1 MKSLFFKRIGAYLLD
16 FIIVTFI
23 VSIITLGFKT
33 DNKIKNRVNEL
44 LTSFTSEKITIEEY
58 SDELFELNYDYQKSI
73 LPNTIVSI
81 VVSIGYFIVFATLN
95 KGQTLGK
102 KMFKI
107 KVVNKDGKEPNIWN
121 MLVRSIPLYGILTG
135 IIHVI
140 SLYVFDVKLFNY
152 ASTIINYI
160 YYGFVIIC
168 FFMVMYK
175 KDGKGLHDLIGR
187 TYVKEK
193 VK

>member
-1 MKSLFFKRIGAYLLD
+1 MKSLFFKRLGAYLLD

-23 VSIITLGFKT
+23 VSIITLGFKS
-33 DNKIKNRVNEL
+33 DNKIKSRINEL
-44 LTSFTSEKITIEEY
+44 LTSVTSEEMTIEEY

-95 KGQTLGK
+95 KGKTLGK
-102 KMFKI
+102 KLFKI
-107 KVVNKDGKEPNIWN
+107 EVVNNDGKEPNIWN
-121 MLVRSIPLYGILTG
+121 MLGRSIPLYGILTG
-135 IIHVI
+135 IIHII
-140 SLYVFDVKLFNY
+140 SLYTQNVKSFNY
-152 ASTIINYI
+152 ATTIINYL

>member
-16 FIIVTFI
+16 FIIITFI

-44 LTSFTSEKITIEEY
+44 LTSVTSEKITIEEY

-140 SLYVFDVKLFNY
+140 CLYVFDVKLFNY

-175 KDGKGLHDLIGR
+175 KDGKGLHDLIGK